1 MIGGRIW
8 TFGRQFGLLFVL
20 ACLGAGGFLWVMDDV
35 SPSASFDM
43 RYSRGE
49 IMERAEAYLL
59 DLGYDPRALQQ
70 DAWSSFDANTHLFLQ
85 IQLGIHGANAALRA
99 DSLPAHHWF
108 VHWYD
113 RSVARSQN
121 RERFRLWMTPRG
133 RVLGFEHVIRDSV
146 SLPSLTS
153 GEARALAE
161 AFLGREGED
170 LSGFSL
176 RTSSDLKQLNRVDYR
191 FVWAREDTSVDSR
204 IWVRIQGDEVG
215 GFRREFEPAGAFQ
228 RIFSERTTFWTLVT
242 TGSFVSVFLLFFFVV
257 ILFLKKYHEGEVGTR
272 TAFMVFLGLFLL
284 GTVESLNGFSQIGSS
299 VGMGDLN
306 EYNVRLITFVFSL
319 FIVQLFLAVLVFAA
333 WSVGESL
340 SRSFWP
346 EKLNGADSFLSRRFF
361 TADVAE
367 GILRG
372 YFWGLFLLGAY
383 GLLLYGYL
391 EAGLGS
397 VFLMGLDGLPDAFIP
412 PLQPLVFGAGVAA
425 FTEVVFRLF
434 FVSYLRVKTGR
445 AWYGVLLAAVIWS
458 FAGLV
463 VWDLPYGSLASVD
476 AFAVLLGFGIVLG
489 GLFLR
494 YDLLTT
500 FSANFV
506 MVSLGSGIPLFVST
520 GADGP
525 AMLALFVLLLVLPLL
540 LAVVGLL
547 RGERFEFTPRTL
559 PAHIQR
565 ISERVRMAKELEI
578 ARSVQMSLLPKAEP
592 RVEGFDIAGLCVPA
606 KEVGGDYFDFIP
618 LGGERLG
625 VAVGDVSG
633 KGVPAAIYMTLT
645 KGILQSHAE
654 ETVSPKS
661 VLSKVNSLMYRTI
674 ERNSFVS
681 MFYAILDVR
690 ERVIT
695 FARAGQCPLI
705 LAQEPGRPGRFLSP
719 PGMALGLE
727 MGRVFDAVLE
737 EHTVHLSAGEV
748 LVFYTDGFTE
758 AMNQEGEEFGEER
771 LVGSVARHR
780 DKPAARIIR
789 EVCDDVSTFAGSR
802 AQHDDMTM
810 VVIKVLS
817 S

>member
-1 MIGGRIW
+1 MNRKSIW
-8 TFGRQFGLLFVL
+8 KFGRQFGLLSL
-20 ACLGAGGFLWVMDDV
+20 LGCLGVVGFVRVLDDV
-35 SPSASFDM
+35 SPSASFDLKLPM
-43 RYSRGE
+43 GE
-49 IMERAEAYLL
+49 IMERAQTYLL
-59 DLGYDPRALQQ
+59 DLGYDPRELQQ
-70 DAWSSFDANTHLFLQ
+70 DGWSSFDWNTHIFLQ
-85 IQLGIHGANAALRA
+85 AQMGVRAANAALRA
-99 DSLPAHHWF
+99 DSLPAHHWYI
-108 VHWYD
+108 HWYD

-121 RERFRLWMTPRG
+121 RERYRVWMTPGG

-146 SLPSLTS
+146 SLPSVS
-153 GEARALAE
+153 YNEAQALAE
-161 AFLGREGED
+161 GFLRREGVD
-170 LSGFSL
+170 LSGFFL

-191 FVWAREDTSVDSR
+191 FVWAERDTAVDSR

-228 RIFSERTTFWTLVT
+228 RIFTERITFWTLVT
-242 TGSFVSVFLLFFFVV
+242 TASFVSVFLLFFFVV
-257 ILFLKKYHEGEVGTR
+257 ILFLKKYHAGEVGTR

-284 GTVESLNGFSQIGSS
+284 GLVQTLNEFSHIGSTI
-299 VGMGDLN
+299 GMGDLN

-319 FIVQLFLAVLVFAA
+319 FIVQLFLTVLVFAA
-333 WSVGESL
+333 WSVGESS
-340 SRSFWP
+340 SRSLWP
-346 EKLNGADSFLSRRFF
+346 EKLNAADSFLSRKFF
-361 TADVAE
+361 TVDVAE
-367 GILRG
+367 GVLRG

-391 EAGLGS
+391 ESGMGS
-397 VFLMGLDGLPDAFIP
+397 VVVRGLNGLPDAFAP
-412 PLQPLVFGAGVAA
+412 PLQPLVYGAGVAG

-434 FVSYLRVKTGR
+434 FVGYLKEKTGR
-445 AWYGVLLAAVIWS
+445 AWSGVLIAAVLWS

-463 VWDLPYGSLASVD
+463 VWDIPYGELASVD
-476 AFAVLLGFGIVLG
+476 TFVVLLGFGIVLG

-500 FSANFV
+500 FTANFV
-506 MVSLGSGIPLFVST
+506 MVSLSSAIPLFVST
-520 GADGP
+520 GTDGP
-525 AMLALFVLLLVLPLL
+525 AMLTIFVVLLALPLL
-540 LAVVGLL
+540 VAVVGLV
-547 RGERFEFTPRTL
+547 RGERFEFSPQTL

-578 ARSVQMSLLPKAEP
+578 ARSVQMSLLPKTEP
-592 RVEGFDIAGLCVPA
+592 RVEGFDIAGICVPA
-606 KEVGGDYFDFIP
+606 QEVGGDYFDFIS
-618 LGGERLG
+618 LGENRLG
-625 VAVGDVSG
+625 IAVGDVSG

-654 ETVSPKS
+654 ETVSPKT

-681 MFYAILDVR
+681 MFYAILNLR

-705 LAQEPGRPGRFLSP
+705 LTQGPGRPGTFLSP

-727 MGRVFDAVLE
+727 MGKVFDSVLE
-737 EHTVHLSAGEV
+737 ERSVHLSVGEV

-758 AMNQEGEEFGEER
+758 AMNEEREEFGEER
-771 LVGSVARHR
+771 LVGSIARHR
-780 DKPAARIIR
+780 DQPGASIIR
-789 EVCDDVSTFAGSR
+789 DICNEVTAFAGTR

-817 S
+817 